1 LIYAKTVLLFN
12 LFDILVVDSV
22 FCLLRHHEYDQ
33 AHDDVKDGHDT
44 LGLHLIETDPIVIP
58 HQLSLHHPVEVD
70 ERVTRLQQPSP
81 LHVFKGVLSHVV

>member
-1 LIYAKTVLLFN
+1 MAFN

-22 FCLLRHHEYDQ
+22 FGLLCHYEYDQ
-33 AHDDVKDGHDT
+33 AHNDVKYGHDT
-44 LGLHLIETDPIVIP
+44 FGLHLIETDPIVIP